1 MLVSNEEE
9 RSERK
14 ANIVGKDEAKRNE
27 TRRGGKREEREAT
40 TLYRLPP
47 RVHTPSVCTRG
58 RGGGRE
64 ETPKVTSTPAKRYP
78 MEADRSFLLP
88 VPLPPLWS
96 PPRSRHYS
104 IALCS
109 LCVIRIPRQLYPGS
123 PAARVVVPPPRR
135 YS

>member
-14 ANIVGKDEAKRNE
+14 ANIVGEIDGEDEAKRNE

-58 RGGGRE
+58 EGRG
-64 ETPKVTSTPAKRYP
+64 T
-78 MEADRSFLLP
+78 
-88 VPLPPLWS
+88 
-96 PPRSRHYS
+96 
-104 IALCS
+104 
-109 LCVIRIPRQLYPGS
+109 
-123 PAARVVVPPPRR
+123 RR
-135 YS
+135 DTKSDEHAG